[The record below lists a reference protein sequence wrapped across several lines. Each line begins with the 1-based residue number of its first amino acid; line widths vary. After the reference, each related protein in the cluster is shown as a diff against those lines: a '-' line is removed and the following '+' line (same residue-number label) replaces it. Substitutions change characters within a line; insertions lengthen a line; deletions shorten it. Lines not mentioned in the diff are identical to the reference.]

1 MNSQKILE
9 GIKPS
14 PKEINEFRLQ
24 VKEFVKKLEKIV
36 KSLKIKVDVFV
47 GGSFAKGT
55 VMKKDVYDA
64 DVFLRFDKRHKNDM
78 QKLMEKILSE
88 FSDKTKIHGSRDY
101 FIIKMSNS
109 FVIEVVPVLK
119 IKSPREAENITD
131 LSYFHVNYI
140 RRKLSKKLLNETVLA
155 KTFCHA
161 SGCYGAESYIKGF
174 SGYGIELLI
183 NEYKSFSKFVRE
195 ISKMNVNEKK
205 VIDTDKKFKNRQEI
219 LMNLNGAKLQ
229 SPIVLIDPTFKQRN
243 ALAALSKETF
253 IKFQKYCKEFLKN
266 PNERFF
272 DKKESDFAKLAE
284 SAKKRKSDFTAIE
297 IKTDRQEGDIAGSK
311 LLKFYE
317 HILEELEKSF
327 VIKKKEFDYE
337 NGKKAKCFFEAKSRK
352 EILHKGP
359 KTNDEE
365 NVKNFRKKHK
375 NTFTKSGRIYSKEKI
390 NFKIGKFLEA
400 WKAKNAKRMKEM
412 HVVGFEIVKV

>member
-1 MNSQKILE
+1 MNSEKILE

-205 VIDTDKKFKNRQEI
+205 VI
-219 LMNLNGAKLQ
+219 
-229 SPIVLIDPTFKQRN
+229 
-243 ALAALSKETF
+243 
-253 IKFQKYCKEFLKN
+253 
-266 PNERFF
+266 
-272 DKKESDFAKLAE
+272 
-284 SAKKRKSDFTAIE
+284 
-297 IKTDRQEGDIAGSK
+297 
-311 LLKFYE
+311 
-317 HILEELEKSF
+317 
-327 VIKKKEFDYE
+327 
-337 NGKKAKCFFEAKSRK
+337 
-352 EILHKGP
+352 
-359 KTNDEE
+359 
-365 NVKNFRKKHK
+365 
-375 NTFTKSGRIYSKEKI
+375 
-390 NFKIGKFLEA
+390 
-400 WKAKNAKRMKEM
+400 
-412 HVVGFEIVKV
+412 

>member
-1 MNSQKILE
+1 
-9 GIKPS
+9 
-14 PKEINEFRLQ
+14 
-24 VKEFVKKLEKIV
+24 
-36 KSLKIKVDVFV
+36 
-47 GGSFAKGT
+47 
-55 VMKKDVYDA
+55 
-64 DVFLRFDKRHKNDM
+64 M

-297 IKTDRQEGDIAGSK
+297 
-311 LLKFYE
+311 
-317 HILEELEKSF
+317 
-327 VIKKKEFDYE
+327 
-337 NGKKAKCFFEAKSRK
+337 
-352 EILHKGP
+352 EILP
-359 KTNDEE
+359 EA
-365 NVKNFRKKHK
+365 NF
-375 NTFTKSGRIYSKEKI
+375 
-390 NFKIGKFLEA
+390 
-400 WKAKNAKRMKEM
+400 
-412 HVVGFEIVKV
+412 